1 MLAHIAIAAVH
12 FERPK
17 AGFLALAI
25 FASTT
30 VVAYTALGMIDAPTA
45 ISTASILRTE
55 WDPTDMADQDSDI
68 LERLM
73 ANNRTWAAEVD
84 RDNPGFFER
93 LSRQQT
99 PRVLWIGCSD
109 SRVPG
114 NESIGV
120 MPGEIF
126 FHRNIANQ
134 MQMVDF
140 NGLSVLQY
148 AVDWLRVRHIIVCG
162 HYGCGGVKTALKQN
176 ELGLLNNWLY
186 GVGELSRRHKERLD
200 ALPDRNHR
208 IDALCEFNVIEQVR
222 NICRNPILLQAWR
235 RGQDVSVHAWIY
247 ELTRGRLKDLG
258 ATVDGERYAEPTLD
272 AAIARPPL
280 AIRAG

>member
-1 MLAHIAIAAVH
+1 
-12 FERPK
+12 
-17 AGFLALAI
+17 
-25 FASTT
+25 
-30 VVAYTALGMIDAPTA
+30 
-45 ISTASILRTE
+45 
-55 WDPTDMADQDSDI
+55 MADNDNEI
-68 LERLM
+68 LDKLM
-73 ANNRTWAAEVD
+73 ANNRAWAAQVE
-84 RDNPGFFER
+84 RENPGFFQR
-93 LSRQQT
+93 LSKQQT

-120 MPGEIF
+120 MPGEVF
-126 FHRNIANQ
+126 FHRNVANQ
-134 MQMVDF
+134 LQMVDF

-148 AVDWLRVRHIIVCG
+148 AVEWLRVRHIIVCG

-186 GVGELSRRHKERLD
+186 GVGELSRTHKERLD

-222 NICRNPILLQAWR
+222 NVCRSPILLQAWR
-235 RGQDVSVHAWIY
+235 RGQDVSVHGWIY
-247 ELTRGRLKDLG
+247 DLTMGLLRDLD
-258 ATVDGERYAEPTLD
+258 ATVDGERYAESTLD

-280 AIRAG
+280 STRTD